1 MRKTWAF
8 LWITDL
14 HYEQPEANYLDDAK
28 EIKEDF
34 NLPLRDD
41 TFADFQATLNHDFD
55 ILNNVDPKGEFSFV
69 AIGGD
74 ITTHGKV
81 NGFTRFL
88 SEALPILQRKVG
100 ENKAICIVPGNHD
113 VVWGLDPTG
122 RNYFHNKFDAF
133 VKMVDQAG
141 ATSS

>member
-1 MRKTWAF
+1 MKKTWAF

-28 EIKEDF
+28 EIKGDC

-41 TFADFQATLNHDFD
+41 TFADFQATLKQDFSA
-55 ILNNVDPKGEFSFV
+55 LSNVDPKDELSFI

-74 ITTHGKV
+74 ITTHGKA

-88 SEALPILQRKVG
+88 REALPSLQRSVEKTRRYVSFR
-100 ENKAICIVPGNHD
+100 AITT
-113 VVWGLDPTG
+113 L
-122 RNYFHNKFDAF
+122 Y
-133 VKMVDQAG
+133 G
-141 ATSS
+141 AWIRPAATIFTINSMRL